1 MKRYEFAIP
10 LLVILL
16 LGLNGCV
23 TPEARNLTPE
33 AADIQTR
40 FFGDNENILSRM
52 MSGTPHETPL
62 FHFKGEKEGPKA
74 LIIGGTHGNEPAGFE
89 AAHRL
94 VKKYIDTPLKTGE
107 VFLIPAANKIA
118 DGKNKRRIKTP
129 RGVDREMGNLNRCYP
144 GNVHGLPMEKMA
156 YEITSLIS
164 DHDMD
169 VVIDLHESPVFHLE
183 YIQDTT
189 SSEYHGLGQ
198 TLIYTPNDEASWI
211 ALVLLDEM
219 NESIAPGAEQFSPA
233 AGPVQHSAAWSAGEF
248 FKIPG
253 FTTETCKKLPLD
265 TRIQY
270 QMKMVGII
278 LRETG
283 IN

>member
-1 MKRYEFAIP
+1 MNRSDFAI
-10 LLVILL
+10 LFLVVML
-16 LGLNGCV
+16 LGLSSCV
-23 TPEARNLTPE
+23 TPETQNLTPD
-33 AADIQTR
+33 AAKIRSQY
-40 FFGDNENILSRM
+40 FLDNEYILSRLM
-52 MSGTPHETPL
+52 LGTPHETPL
-62 FHFKGEKEGPKA
+62 FHFKGELEGPKA

-94 VKKYIDTPLKTGE
+94 IKKHIETPLKTGE

-118 DGKNKRRIKTP
+118 DAKNKRRIKTP
-129 RGVDREMGNLNRCYP
+129 RGVDIEMGNLNRCYP
-144 GNVHGLPMEKMA
+144 GNAHGLPMEKLA
-156 YEITSLIS
+156 YEITTLIK
-164 DHDMD
+164 DHDID

-183 YIQDTT
+183 YMKDTT

-198 TLIYTPNDEASWI
+198 TLIYTADDDASWI

-219 NESIAPGAEQFSPA
+219 NESIAPGVEQFSLA

-248 FKIPG
+248 FDIPG

-270 QMKMVGII
+270 QMKMAGII
-278 LRETG
+278 LRESG
-283 IN
+283 IQ